1 VHVRIGQSAVALLC
15 SVGAVDTREI
25 LHPGAVTAKPILYS
39 TAMGKYSQAM
49 IVIEPANLLATL
61 AEPSGGAARLR
72 KRELS
77 SFLAAAAEAVGLQG
91 QISVL
96 LTDDSGIRELN
107 RQFRR
112 IDKATDVLSFPSAE
126 PAGGPPLAGDLAIS
140 LETACRQAH
149 GFQHELATE
158 VKVLM
163 LHGVLHLAGLDH
175 ESDSGQMARREGILR
190 RRFDLPSGLI
200 QRTVG
205 AKAVTAKKNSP
216 RERAPR
222 KRAAKP

>member
-1 VHVRIGQSAVALLC
+1 
-15 SVGAVDTREI
+15 
-25 LHPGAVTAKPILYS
+25 
-39 TAMGKYSQAM
+39 MGKYSQAM

-112 IDKATDVLSFPSAE
+112 IDKSTDVLSFPSAE
-126 PAGGPPLAGDLAIS
+126 PTGGPASRALAGDLAIS

-149 GFQHELATE
+149 AFQHALATE

-175 ESDSGQMARREGILR
+175 ESDSGQMARRESILR

-205 AKAVTAKKNSP
+205 VKAGGPAAKNSP

-222 KRAAKP
+222 KRAAKL